1 MVEKRGSER
10 QETCPGPPSGGLKPS
25 HLAQGHSTPGC
36 LSSSLTARMKWLS
49 LETDSEPSCE
59 VSQVDTLPRGEGER
73 GDALPEVLEPEL
85 SALQNGHSQGWR
97 SHGEQICGILFLS
110 RSQPEGH
117 LVTEAL
123 DPSSKVGLGISASAC
138 LSPLEHFME
147 LLQSFCSMVCV
158 SLLDCMLPEGEASD
172 CSTHSC
178 GPVSG
183 PLQTLTR

>member
-1 MVEKRGSER
+1 MRE
-10 QETCPGPPSGGLKPS
+10 ETLSPRCWGLN
-25 HLAQGHSTPGC
+25 
-36 LSSSLTARMKWLS
+36 SLPCRMA
-49 LETDSEPSCE
+49 T
-59 VSQVDTLPRGEGER
+59 
-73 GDALPEVLEPEL
+73 
-85 SALQNGHSQGWR
+85 SQGWR

-123 DPSSKVGLGISASAC
+123 DPSSKVGSGISASAC
-138 LSPLEHFME
+138 LSPLERFME

-158 SLLDCMLPEGEASD
+158 SLLDCMLAEGEASD

-183 PLQTLTR
+183 PLQTLTS